1 VTEEP
6 DRATQRTAGDPPVAS
21 GAGSARLEGPGSV
34 EAQLAKANPPPAP
47 KDKLEEDR
55 RSVVVER
62 ARSDLVLSQVVGYG
76 ALGIMAVQLA
86 VADTGFLFYGLWNH
100 WKVPAAAIEIWLAAI
115 VVQVIGVVL
124 LITKYL
130 FPASGGNDSITT
142 S

>member
-1 VTEEP
+1 VTADADTAP
-6 DRATQRTAGDPPVAS
+6 QRTAGAAPVVSA
-21 GAGSARLEGPGSV
+21 AGPARLEGPGSV

-76 ALGIMAVQLA
+76 ALGLMAVQLA
-86 VADTGFLFYGLWNH
+86 VADTGFLFHGLWNH
-100 WKVPAAAIEIWLAAI
+100 WKVPAAAIEIWLGAI

-130 FPASGGNDSITT
+130 FPASGGVDATTT